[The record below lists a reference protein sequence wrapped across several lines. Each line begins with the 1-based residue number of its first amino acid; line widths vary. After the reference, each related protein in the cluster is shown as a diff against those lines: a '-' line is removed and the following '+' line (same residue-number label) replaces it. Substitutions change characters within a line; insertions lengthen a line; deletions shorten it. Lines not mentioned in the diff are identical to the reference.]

1 MTLKLELAVTFDV
14 GEHFVKAT
22 HFLEGAGPFFS
33 LLGET
38 ERRFL
43 NLSSSLFPERP
54 CNCNWNCGGGPRPE
68 RNST

>member
-14 GEHFVKAT
+14 GKHFVKAT
-22 HFLEGAGPFFS
+22 QFLEGAAPFFS

-43 NLSSSLFPERP
+43 NLSSSLFP
-54 CNCNWNCGGGPRPE
+54 
-68 RNST
+68 

>member
-14 GEHFVKAT
+14 GEHFVKVT

-38 ERRFL
+38 ERHFP
-43 NLSSSLFPERP
+43 NLSSSLFPERQE
-54 CNCNWNCGGGPRPE
+54 GQILSRI
-68 RNST
+68 TI